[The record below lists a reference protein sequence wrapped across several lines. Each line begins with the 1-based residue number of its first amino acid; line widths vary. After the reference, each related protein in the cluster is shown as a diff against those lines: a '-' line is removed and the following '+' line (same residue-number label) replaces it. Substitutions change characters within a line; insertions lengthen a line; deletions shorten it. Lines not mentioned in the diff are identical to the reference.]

1 MTRPLDET
9 FAAVLTELL
18 KEGTLRRAC
27 DEPVPTTKASRDAM
41 MADAIWLLAL
51 FGVPKFT
58 AITDRRDTFLCG
70 IAVGIM
76 STYEPLPRELI
87 LRLRNGRR
95 A

>member
-1 MTRPLDET
+1 
-9 FAAVLTELL
+9 
-18 KEGTLRRAC
+18 
-27 DEPVPTTKASRDAM
+27 M